1 MKKIY
6 YFSEKNLKFIE
17 IKNFNR
23 KFFLLVLFIS
33 LTLSSLIFGIY
44 FTLDHYLNPGGKI
57 QNLKAENK
65 ELRKKIKE
73 LARLY
78 KELGE
83 KVDSIEQHQNFLRI
97 AANLKPKSSEEREL
111 GIGGGEFLDFDIFNL
126 NEEKLKIQNIENFV
140 NSIQTKIKFE
150 IDNFIEIDKKIKDNP
165 NLYESI
171 PAIRPCEGEIGMRG
185 FGLRLH
191 PILGVVKFHEGI
203 DIITDI
209 GTPVYA
215 PGNGIVKFVG
225 RKGGYGLAL
234 IIDHGYGYETV
245 YAHLSR
251 IVVKYKQKVQ
261 RGDIIAYT
269 GNSGISTGP
278 HLHYEVRHNEV
289 KLDPELFF
297 FEDLTI
303 FDYFLQGKKN
313 N

>member
-83 KVDSIEQHQNFLRI
+83 KVDSIGQHQNFLRI
-97 AANLKPKSSEEREL
+97 AANLEPKSSEEREL

-165 NLYESI
+165 NLY
-171 PAIRPCEGEIGMRG
+171 
-185 FGLRLH
+185 
-191 PILGVVKFHEGI
+191 
-203 DIITDI
+203 
-209 GTPVYA
+209 
-215 PGNGIVKFVG
+215 
-225 RKGGYGLAL
+225 
-234 IIDHGYGYETV
+234 
-245 YAHLSR
+245 
-251 IVVKYKQKVQ
+251 
-261 RGDIIAYT
+261 
-269 GNSGISTGP
+269 
-278 HLHYEVRHNEV
+278 
-289 KLDPELFF
+289 
-297 FEDLTI
+297 
-303 FDYFLQGKKN
+303 
-313 N
+313 